1 MDFFEHQAQAKAA
14 SNRLLLLFL
23 AFCIFIVFCVNGVIY
38 VCLSSSTISQ
48 FATSQI
54 SFSNF
59 LQWQFSY
66 AGFITSVVTLVVI
79 GSGCVGRWLEL
90 RHGGNGMA
98 VKLGARSLGFASKD
112 ETEQKLINV
121 VEEMAIAA
129 GVTSPGVYVLDHENS
144 INAFVVGYDFED
156 SALVVTNGLLKSMNR
171 DELQAVVGH
180 EFSHILHGDN
190 RINIRLMILLGG
202 IVWLSELGKM
212 LMVDSRHRYGHQRP
226 LFGMHQNEYQSST
239 GYNSLSGI
247 KGKKDSGA
255 FFIGL
260 PLLIIGYVGVFFGR
274 LIRTAIS
281 RKREYLADAAS
292 VQFTRNPEALASAL
306 NIIRINSHQGF
317 LQIPRAE
324 GISHMCISSSQK
336 SSWFATHPPLE
347 NRINSI
353 DPTFILRF
361 ESREKKQQRNEQRE
375 QKNAQQTQ
383 AAQSIYSPDIT
394 RLQNQGNEHLHD
406 VIGTLSAA
414 NLAYAMSLH
423 DEIPY
428 EYRQALKD
436 PELARIMLLYVLMD
450 NEVPLRQAQQEWLL
464 AQYPASKHYLQT
476 LSLMSRGLNPRLAL
490 PLVEL
495 LIPLLK
501 TLDSDMQQGLLEQV
515 LVMAKWNGKLSLFD
529 ICLYSL
535 LKYSFEDKQPNRSGH
550 TIKKL
555 DVVAYEINV
564 VVSSLIHN
572 AGGSDQDK
580 QALHKRMMDVFVMKQ
595 QGLIAAADIQS
606 KHIYTSLKK
615 LKTLSPMLKRSL
627 MDVCGD
633 IVLHD
638 GIVQGSEYETLKLM
652 SLILAC
658 PMPALPLRSTH

>member
-23 AFCIFIVFCVNGVIY
+23 AFCVFIVLCVNGVIY
-38 VCLSSSTISQ
+38 VCLSGSTISQ
-48 FATSQI
+48 FGTAQI
-54 SFSNF
+54 SLSNF
-59 LQWQFSY
+59 LNWQFSY
-66 AGFITSVVTLVVI
+66 AGFITSVVTLAVI

-98 VKLGARSLGFASKD
+98 VKLGARSLGFASD
-112 ETEQKLINV
+112 NETEQKLINV

-129 GVTSPGVYVLDHENS
+129 GVTSPGVYVLDHERS
-144 INAFVVGYDFED
+144 INAFVVGYEFED
-156 SALVVTNGLLKSMNR
+156 SALVVTNGLLQSMNR
-171 DELQAVVGH
+171 NELQAVVGH

-202 IVWLSELGKM
+202 IVWVAELGKM
-212 LMVDSRHRYGHQRP
+212 LMMDSRHRYGQQRP
-226 LFGMHQNEYQSST
+226 LFGVRHNEYQHST

-255 FFIGL
+255 LFIGL
-260 PLLIIGYVGVFFGR
+260 PLLIIGYVGIFFGR

-306 NIIRINSHQGF
+306 NIIRTNGHQGF

-336 SSWFATHPPLE
+336 STWFATHPPLE

-375 QKNAQQTQ
+375 QKNAQQSQ
-383 AAQSIYSPDIT
+383 AAQSMYQPDIT
-394 RLQNQGNEHLHD
+394 RLQSTGAEHLHD
-406 VIGTLSAA
+406 VIGTLSTA

-450 NEVPLRQAQQEWLL
+450 NEPKLRQAQQEWLL
-464 AQYPASKHYLQT
+464 VQYPKGTHFLQT
-476 LSLMSRGLNPRLAL
+476 LTLMSKGLNPRLAL

-501 TLDSDMQQGLLEQV
+501 TLDAQQQQGLLEQV
-515 LVMAKWNGKLSLFD
+515 LVMAKWNGELSLFD

-535 LKYSFEDKQPNRSGH
+535 LKHSFENKQPNRSSH

-555 DVVAYEINV
+555 DVVAYEINLII
-564 VVSSLIHN
+564 SSLVHN
-572 AGGSDQDK
+572 AGGK
-580 QALHKRMMDVFVMKQ
+580 EFEKRELHKRMMDVFVMKQ
-595 QGLIAAADIQS
+595 QALIAASQIQTKS
-606 KHIYTSLKK
+606 VYTSLKK

-652 SLILAC
+652 SLLLAC
-658 PMPALPLRSTH
+658 PMPALPMNQVN

>member
-23 AFCIFIVFCVNGVIY
+23 AFCVFIVLCVNGVIY

-54 SFSNF
+54 SLSNF

-90 RHGGNGMA
+90 RHGGHGMA

-112 ETEQKLINV
+112 EIEQKLINV

-226 LFGMHQNEYQSST
+226 LFGTHQNEYQSST

-306 NIIRINSHQGF
+306 NIIRTNGHQGF

-336 SSWFATHPPLE
+336 STWFATHPPLE

-383 AAQSIYSPDIT
+383 AAQSMYQPDIT
-394 RLQNQGNEHLHD
+394 RLQNTGAEHLHD

-450 NEVPLRQAQQEWLL
+450 NEPKLRQAQQEWLL
-464 AQYPASKHYLQT
+464 VQYPKGTHFLQT
-476 LSLMSRGLNPRLAL
+476 LTLMSKGLNPRLAL

-501 TLDSDMQQGLLEQV
+501 TLDAQQQQGLLEQV
-515 LVMAKWNGKLSLFD
+515 LVMAKWNGELSLFD

-564 VVSSLIHN
+564 IISSLVHN
-572 AGGSDQDK
+572 AGGK
-580 QALHKRMMDVFVMKQ
+580 ELEKLELHKRMMDVFVMKQ
-595 QGLIAAADIQS
+595 QALIAASDIQTKS
-606 KHIYTSLKK
+606 VYTSLKK

-652 SLILAC
+652 SLLLAC
-658 PMPALPLRSTH
+658 PMPALPMNRAN

>member
-23 AFCIFIVFCVNGVIY
+23 AFCVFIVLCVNGTIY
-38 VCLSSSTISQ
+38 VCLSWSSISQ
-48 FATSQI
+48 FASSNIT
-54 SFSNF
+54 FSDF
-59 LQWQFSY
+59 LVWQFSY
-66 AGFITSVVTLVVI
+66 AGFITSVVTLFII
-79 GSGCVGRWLEL
+79 GSGSFGRWLEL

-129 GVTSPGVYVLDHENS
+129 GVTTPGVYVLDHETS
-144 INAFVVGYDFED
+144 VNAFVVGYDFED
-156 SALVVTNGLLKSMNR
+156 SALVVTNGLINAMNR

-202 IVWLSELGKM
+202 IVWVSELGRM
-212 LMVDSRHRYGHQRP
+212 LMADSRHRSGHRR
-226 LFGMHQNEYQSST
+226 SSI
-239 GYNSLSGI
+239 GFNKDNYSNVIASNSLSSMRR
-247 KGKKDSGA
+247 KDDAGV

-260 PLLIIGYVGVFFGR
+260 PLIVIGSVGVFLGR

-281 RKREYLADAAS
+281 RKREYLADASA

-306 NIIRINSHQGF
+306 NIIRTNSHQGF
-317 LQIPRAE
+317 LQLPRAE

-336 SSWFATHPPLE
+336 SSWFATHPPLDQ
-347 NRINSI
+347 RINSI
-353 DPTFILRF
+353 DPTFIMRF
-361 ESREKKQQRNEQRE
+361 ESREKKQQREEKRE
-375 QKNAQQTQ
+375 QKQAQQTQ
-383 AAQSIYSPDIT
+383 AAQSIYNPDVA
-394 RLQNQGNEHLHD
+394 RMQNHANEHLHD
-406 VIGTLSAA
+406 VIGTLNPE

-423 DEIPY
+423 EQIPY
-428 EYRQALKD
+428 EYRQALHD
-436 PELARIMLLYVLMD
+436 PELAKIMLLYVLMD
-450 NEVPLRQAQQEWLL
+450 TETALRQEQQAWLL
-464 AQYPASKHYLQT
+464 AQYPASKQYLQT
-476 LSLMSRGLNPRLAL
+476 LTLLSKGLNPRLAL

-501 TLDSDMQQGLLEQV
+501 TLDEDMQKGLLEQV
-515 LVMAKWNGKLSLFD
+515 LVMAKWDGKLTLFE

-535 LKYSFEDKQPNRSGH
+535 LKHTFEPKKPNRSSH
-550 TIKKL
+550 TIKKF
-555 DVVAYEINV
+555 DVVSYEVNV
-564 VVSSLIHN
+564 VVSSLVHN
-572 AGGSDQDK
+572 AGGQAQEK
-580 QALHKRMMDVFVMKQ
+580 TALHQRMMDVFVMKQ
-595 QGLIAAADIQS
+595 QGLIAEKDVQTKDI
-606 KHIYTSLKK
+606 YNSLKK

-638 GIVQGSEYETLKLM
+638 GIIQGSEYETLKLM
-652 SLILAC
+652 SLLLAC
-658 PMPALPLRSTH
+658 PMPAMKL

>member
-23 AFCIFIVFCVNGVIY
+23 AFCVFIVLCVNGTIY
-38 VCLSSSTISQ
+38 VGLSWSSISQ
-48 FATSQI
+48 FASSNIT
-54 SFSNF
+54 FSDF
-59 LQWQFSY
+59 LVWQFSY
-66 AGFITSVVTLVVI
+66 AGFITSVVTLFII
-79 GSGCVGRWLEL
+79 GSGSFGRWLEL

-129 GVTSPGVYVLDHENS
+129 GVTTPGVYVLDHETS
-144 INAFVVGYDFED
+144 VNAFVVGYDFED
-156 SALVVTNGLLKSMNR
+156 SALVVTNGLINAMNR

-202 IVWLSELGKM
+202 IVWVSELGRM
-212 LMVDSRHRYGHQRP
+212 LMADSRHRSGHRR
-226 LFGMHQNEYQSST
+226 SSI
-239 GYNSLSGI
+239 GFNKDNYNNVIASNSLSSMRR
-247 KGKKDSGA
+247 KDDAGV

-260 PLLIIGYVGVFFGR
+260 PLIVIGSVGVFLGR

-281 RKREYLADAAS
+281 RKREYLADASA

-306 NIIRINSHQGF
+306 NIIRTNSHQGF
-317 LQIPRAE
+317 LQLPRAE

-336 SSWFATHPPLE
+336 SSWFATHPPLDQ
-347 NRINSI
+347 RINSI
-353 DPTFILRF
+353 DPTFIMRF
-361 ESREKKQQRNEQRE
+361 ESREKKQQREEKRE
-375 QKNAQQTQ
+375 QKQAQQTQ
-383 AAQSIYSPDIT
+383 AAQSIYNPDVA
-394 RLQNQGNEHLHD
+394 RMQNHANEHLHD
-406 VIGTLSAA
+406 VIGTLNPE

-423 DEIPY
+423 EQIPY
-428 EYRQALKD
+428 EYRQALHD
-436 PELARIMLLYVLMD
+436 PELAKIMLLYVLMD
-450 NEVPLRQAQQEWLL
+450 TETALRQEQQAWLL
-464 AQYPASKHYLQT
+464 AQYPASKQYLQT
-476 LSLMSRGLNPRLAL
+476 LTLLSQGLNPRLAL

-501 TLDSDMQQGLLEQV
+501 TLDEDMQKGLLEQV
-515 LVMAKWNGKLSLFD
+515 LVMAKWDGKLTLFE

-535 LKYSFEDKQPNRSGH
+535 LKHTFEPKKPNRSSH
-550 TIKKL
+550 TIKKF
-555 DVVAYEINV
+555 DVVSYEVNV
-564 VVSSLIHN
+564 IVSSLVHN
-572 AGGSDQDK
+572 AGGQAQEK
-580 QALHKRMMDVFVMKQ
+580 TALHQRMMDVFVMKQ
-595 QGLIAAADIQS
+595 QSLIAEKDVQTKDI
-606 KHIYTSLKK
+606 YNSLKK

-638 GIVQGSEYETLKLM
+638 GIIQGSEYETVKLM
-652 SLILAC
+652 SLLLAC
-658 PMPALPLRSTH
+658 PMPAMKL

>member
-23 AFCIFIVFCVNGVIY
+23 AFCVFIVLCVNGVIY
-38 VCLSSSTISQ
+38 VCLSGSTISQ
-48 FATSQI
+48 FATAQI
-54 SFSNF
+54 SLSNF
-59 LQWQFSY
+59 LKWQFSY
-66 AGFITSVVTLVVI
+66 AGFITSVVTLAVI

-112 ETEQKLINV
+112 ATEQKLINV

-129 GVTSPGVYVLDHENS
+129 GVTSPGVYVLDHERS
-144 INAFVVGYDFED
+144 INAFVVGYEFED
-156 SALVVTNGLLKSMNR
+156 SALVVTNGLLQSMNR

-202 IVWLSELGKM
+202 IVWVSELGKM
-212 LMVDSRHRYGHQRP
+212 LMMDSRHRYGRQRS
-226 LFGMHQNEYQSST
+226 LFDARHNEYQHST

-247 KGKKDSGA
+247 NGKKDSGA
-255 FFIGL
+255 LFIGL
-260 PLLIIGYVGVFFGR
+260 PLLIIGYVGIFFGR

-306 NIIRINSHQGF
+306 NIIRTNGHQGF

-336 SSWFATHPPLE
+336 STWFATHPPLE

-361 ESREKKQQRNEQRE
+361 ESREKKQQRNEKRE
-375 QKNAQQTQ
+375 QKSAQKIQ
-383 AAQSIYSPDIT
+383 AAQNIYQPDVT
-394 RLQNQGNEHLHD
+394 RLQSSGGEHLHD

-436 PELARIMLLYVLMD
+436 PELAKIMLLYVLMD
-450 NEVPLRQAQQEWLL
+450 KGADLRQAQQQWLL
-464 AQYPASKHYLQT
+464 EQYPASKQYLQT
-476 LSLMSRGLNPRLAL
+476 LTLMSKGLSPRLEL

-501 TLDSDMQQGLLEQV
+501 TLDPEQQKGLLEQV
-515 LVMAKWNGKLSLFD
+515 LVMAKWDGKLSLFD

-535 LKYSFEDKQPNRSGH
+535 LKYSFEQKKPNRSSH

-564 VVSSLIHN
+564 IVSSLVYN
-572 AGGSDQDK
+572 AGGSELEK
-580 QALHKRMMDVFVMKQ
+580 QALHKRMMDVFVMPA
-595 QGLIAAADIQS
+595 QGLIAAPDIKAKQ
-606 KHIYTSLKK
+606 IYMSLKK

-658 PMPALPLRSTH
+658 PMPALPMNQAN

>member
-23 AFCIFIVFCVNGVIY
+23 AFCVFIVLCVNAVIY
-38 VCLSSSTISQ
+38 VCLSGSNMHQ
-48 FATSQI
+48 FANAQI
-54 SFSNF
+54 SFSHF

-98 VKLGARSLGFASKD
+98 VKLGARSLGFVSDD

-129 GVTSPGVYVLDHENS
+129 GVTSPGVYVLDHEHS
-144 INAFVVGYDFED
+144 INAFVVGYEFED
-156 SALVVTNGLLKSMNR
+156 SALVVTHGLLQSMNR

-212 LMVDSRHRYGHQRP
+212 LMVDNRYRYGHQRP
-226 LFGMHQNEYQSST
+226 LFGGRHNQYQHST

-260 PLLIIGYVGVFFGR
+260 PLLIIGYVGIFFGR

-306 NIIRINSHQGF
+306 NIIRTNSHQGF
-317 LQIPRAE
+317 LRLPRAE

-336 SSWFATHPPLE
+336 STWFATHPPLE

-375 QKNAQQTQ
+375 QKKAQQTQ
-383 AAQSIYSPDIT
+383 TAQNIYQPDVT
-394 RLQNQGNEHLHD
+394 RLQNAGAEHLHD

-450 NEVPLRQAQQEWLL
+450 NEPLLRKAQQEWLL
-464 AQYPASKHYLQT
+464 LQYPNARQFLQT
-476 LSLMSRGLNPRLAL
+476 LTLMSKGLPPRLAL

-501 TLDSDMQQGLLEQV
+501 TLDSQQQQGLLEQV

-555 DVVAYEINV
+555 DVVAYEVNII
-564 VVSSLIHN
+564 VSSLVYN
-572 AGGSDQDK
+572 AGGSALEK
-580 QALHKRMMDVFVMKQ
+580 QALHKRMMDVFVMPKQ
-595 QGLIAAADIQS
+595 ALIEASDIKAKQ
-606 KHIYTSLKK
+606 IYISLKK

-652 SLILAC
+652 SLLLAC
-658 PMPALPLRSTH
+658 PMPALPMNAKN